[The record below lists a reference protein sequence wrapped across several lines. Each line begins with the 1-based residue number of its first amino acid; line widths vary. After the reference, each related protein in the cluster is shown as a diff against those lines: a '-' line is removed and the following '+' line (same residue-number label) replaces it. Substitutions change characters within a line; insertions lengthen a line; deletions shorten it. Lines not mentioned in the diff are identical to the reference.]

1 MAYTEIMQQRD
12 SKMAIKFLTKSSG
25 YRICLWDNK
34 VKTQYKN
41 RFQCSSPFQ
50 QQYNGRNTNSC
61 KTTKYNHSLKEIK

>member
-41 RFQCSSPFQ
+41 RFQYSSPFSTAIYMEEIRILAKQ
-50 QQYNGRNTNSC
+50 RNT
-61 KTTKYNHSLKEIK
+61 TTA